1 VVNEVWNI
9 SADTKAQ
16 FLLNNK
22 SLLLAKTHKMLTQI
36 VHINYIY
43 TYLELGNRKKK
54 TKHQEKPIA
63 QIENENAIKI
73 VFNCCGNEITFALLV
88 LI

>member
-1 VVNEVWNI
+1 LNDIYLSLDFVVNEVWNI

-54 TKHQEKPIA
+54 NKTPRKT
-63 QIENENAIKI
+63 
-73 VFNCCGNEITFALLV
+73 NCTN
-88 LI
+88 